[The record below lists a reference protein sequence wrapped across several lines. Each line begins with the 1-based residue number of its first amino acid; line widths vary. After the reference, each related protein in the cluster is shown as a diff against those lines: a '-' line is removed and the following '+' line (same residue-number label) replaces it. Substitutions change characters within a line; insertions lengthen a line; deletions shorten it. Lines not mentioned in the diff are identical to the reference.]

1 MLAQIAPE
9 ALGLLALLF
18 VGFVFF
24 VVCALGVAL
33 IARTW
38 AVNRFGK
45 PSTWAMRTAER
56 YHQEEVQEEALA
68 EMLGRVRN
76 RLRKRGR
83 EIPGDVAFVAE
94 EPCLVEPEPDEEE
107 EDE

>member
-1 MLAQIAPE
+1 MIAPE
-9 ALGLLALLF
+9 ALGLILLLLIGFFVFAAGVLVVALL
-18 VGFVFF
+18 
-24 VVCALGVAL
+24 
-33 IARTW
+33 ARTW

-68 EMLGRVRN
+68 EMLGRVRK
-76 RLRKRGR
+76 RLKKRGR
-83 EIPGDVAFVAE
+83 EIPGEPVQVAE
-94 EPCLVEPEPDEEE
+94 ELRVDPEPEEEE